1 MDLLDNSDSFPPNV
15 TLSPM
20 NNSYPSQ
27 TNSMMMY
34 PQETQTHIQ
43 HHRPPNVPYRQ
54 PSQQSMYNNYVQQ
67 SPNQVAPNYYSM
79 PPPPSQQQRISSVN
93 HPSSQLTKRQTSLQQ
108 QQQRSSTPINQQ
120 QQLQLHISMNVT
132 SPHVRM
138 KYI

>member
-1 MDLLDNSDSFPPNV
+1 MDLLDNNDSFPPNV

-34 PQETQTHIQ
+34 PQQPQTHIQ
-43 HHRPPNVPYRQ
+43 HHRPANVLYRQ

-67 SPNQVAPNYYSM
+67 SPNQVPPNYYSM
-79 PPPPSQQQRISSVN
+79 PPPAQQQRISSAN

-108 QQQRSSTPINQQ
+108 QQRSSTPINQQ
-120 QQLQLHISMNVT
+120 QQPLQLHMSMNVT
-132 SPHVRM
+132 LPHVKM